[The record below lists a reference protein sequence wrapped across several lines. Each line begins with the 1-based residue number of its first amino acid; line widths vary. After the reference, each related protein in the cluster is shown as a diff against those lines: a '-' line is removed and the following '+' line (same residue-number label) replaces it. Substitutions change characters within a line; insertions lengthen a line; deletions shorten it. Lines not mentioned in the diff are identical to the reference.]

1 MADSHPIWR
10 RPQVTLWV
18 RLHDARLAEF
28 YDHLLL
34 APETTGEDWQPMAD
48 LVRMLRTLEGAIRLF
63 GFISK
68 RRLYVTTASRYVDSA
83 GHHSV
88 SIAWQPHLKFWCLG
102 YGSLDHG
109 LGTEADEEVS
119 APEET
124 MPPTLQRMLQRLLAE
139 P

>member
-1 MADSHPIWR
+1 MFRSPM
-10 RPQVTLWV
+10 VNVWV

-28 YDHLLL
+28 YDHLVME
-34 APETTGEDWQPMAD
+34 PETAGEDWQPMAD
-48 LVRMLRTLEGAIRLF
+48 LVRMLRTVEGAIRLF

-88 SIAWQPHLKFWCLG
+88 SIAWQPHLKSWCLG
-102 YGSLDHG
+102 YGSLDHA
-109 LGTEADEEVS
+109 LGTEADEEVL
-119 APEET
+119 APVET
-124 MPPTLQRMLQRLLAE
+124 MPPTLERMLQRLLAE